1 MRSWGAQIPS
11 GVKFYSTLIRVHIAV
26 VHSAY
31 ASNATSG
38 ENIAV
43 LQQTSALTELGHN
56 VALYIRETDQLVDRP
71 LYRAQAAVRVATGFD
86 LRREGLPNPEDSTHV
101 LIVHNL
107 FPNYGTRWIA
117 SWPGPVIV
125 FAHNFRYVCANGLL
139 LRDGRLCMDC
149 VEGPSWQAVVH
160 GCYRNSRIASLPLAL
175 ANASSITKN
184 PVISR
189 ADSFITQSDDAHD
202 IYARAGVPSSKLR
215 MIPGFVDSLARN
227 RTQSHDASSWLF
239 VGRLSREKGLDG
251 LLSIWPKD
259 MRLDVIGDGPE
270 LPELQGRSSGMV
282 RFLGHL
288 SHDQVL
294 SRLRD
299 YKGLVFPG
307 ICLEGAHPMV
317 LREAMSAGLPVVA
330 ASSSAAARVVAQSGG
345 GLEYDGTSASSLRDA
360 LEAVGRDSNFVR
372 HAQEFAREA
381 FSRESWKTR
390 VQEELDHL
398 ASR

>member
-1 MRSWGAQIPS
+1 VGIC
-11 GVKFYSTLIRVHIAV
+11 STLVCVRIAV

-31 ASNATSG
+31 ASDATSG

-56 VALYIRETDQLVDRP
+56 VALYTRETDKLADGP
-71 LYRAQAAVRVATGFD
+71 LYRARAAVRVATGFD
-86 LRREGLPNPEDSTHV
+86 LRREGLPKPEDSSHV
-101 LIVHNL
+101 LVVHNL
-107 FPNYGTRWIA
+107 FPNYGTRWLQ

-149 VEGPSWQAVVH
+149 VKGPSWQAVVH
-160 GCYRNSRIASLPLAL
+160 GCYRNSRMASLPLAL
-175 ANASSITKN
+175 ANPSSITKK

-202 IYARAGVPSSKLR
+202 IYARAGVPGSKLR
-215 MIPGFVDSLARN
+215 MIPGFVDSVPRN
-227 RTQSHDASSWLF
+227 RSRSDDASSWLF
-239 VGRLSREKGLDG
+239 VGRLSHEKGLG
-251 LLSIWPKD
+251 ELLSIWPTD
-259 MRLDVIGDGPE
+259 VRLDVIGDGPE
-270 LPELQGRSSGMV
+270 LPALRGRSSGMV

-288 SHDQVL
+288 SHDEVL

-345 GLEYDGTSASSLRDA
+345 GLEYDGTSPISLRDA
-360 LEAVGRDSNFVR
+360 LEAVGSDSKFVR
-372 HAQEFAREA
+372 CAQEFAREA
-381 FSRESWKTR
+381 FSREWWKIR
-390 VQEELDHL
+390 VQEELDRL
-398 ASR
+398 TSR